1 MVRSEDL
8 HSVMINRIPT
18 DVTSDEVRAKFD
30 RFGEIGDI
38 FLPKHYDSG
47 KGKGFGFVRF
57 VEKRDMEDCLDECG
71 DKPIEMDGEEIRVEV
86 AKPRPDSRRRDDDRG
101 GRGGDR
107 GGDRGYYRDRRSPP
121 RGGDR
126 GGDRGYGRDRSPP
139 RRDDRRGD
147 DRRGGRY

>member
-1 MVRSEDL
+1 
-8 HSVMINRIPT
+8 MINRIPT

-30 RFGEIGDI
+30 KFGEIGDI

-71 DKPIEMDGEEIRVEV
+71 DRPIEMDGEEIRVEV
-86 AKPRPDSRRRDDDRG
+86 AKPRPDSRRRDDG
-101 GRGGDR
+101 YGR

-121 RGGDR
+121 RRD
-126 GGDRGYGRDRSPP
+126 DRGYSGRDRSPP
-139 RRDDRRGD
+139 RRDDRGY
-147 DRRGGRY
+147 DR